1 MKNGKVLIVEDDD
14 VIRKFLRLQLTKWG
28 YRFVE
33 AEDGVEAILKLAKED
48 FDLIICDI
56 MMPKK
61 DGWELIKEVRLSP
74 KTKDIPVIV
83 LTAKNKDS
91 DMFKGYELGA
101 DYYITK
107 PFTKAQLLHGIQLVL
122 RKDPDTMEQIDL
134 SRQYDQDS

>member
-1 MKNGKVLIVEDDD
+1 MKNGKILIVEDDD
-14 VIRKFLRLQLTKWG
+14 VIRKFLRLQLGKWD
-28 YRFVE
+28 YPVEE
-33 AEDGVEAILKLAKED
+33 AEDGIEATLKLGKED

-56 MMPKK
+56 TMPKK

-101 DYYITK
+101 NYYITK
-107 PFTKAQLLHGIQLVL
+107 PFTKAQLLHGVQMVL
-122 RKDPDTMEQIDL
+122 KKDPDTVAEIDL
-134 SRQYDQDS
+134 SQEYEQEN

>member
-1 MKNGKVLIVEDDD
+1 MKNEKVLIVEDDD
-14 VIRKFLRLQLTKWG
+14 VIRKFLRLQLGKWG

-33 AEDGVEAILKLAKED
+33 AEDGVEAILKLGKEN

-56 MMPKK
+56 MMPNK

-107 PFTKAQLLHGIQLVL
+107 PFTKAQLLHGIQLIL
-122 RKDPDTMEQIDL
+122 RKDPNTIDEIDL
-134 SRQYDQDS
+134 SRQYDQNS

>member
-1 MKNGKVLIVEDDD
+1 MKNGKVLIVEDDA
-14 VIRKFLRLQLTKWG
+14 VIRKFLRLQLGKWG
-28 YRFVE
+28 YGVVE
-33 AEDGVEAILKLAKED
+33 AEDGVEAILKLGKED

-74 KTKDIPVIV
+74 KRKDIPVII

-101 DYYITK
+101 DYYISK

-122 RKDPDTMEQIDL
+122 GKDPNRTDEIDL